1 MKNLSTK
8 TKKKIILAGLILA
21 IIILT
26 VAVGLF
32 STLKNSKKSDQ
43 IANPELARAMNY
55 GELTSK
61 DEETQSENVKFSVY
75 FARDLNGDGYAEK
88 VKGTCKEIGGEDTL
102 YMSLNVLG
110 DGTLKNA
117 KIEIEEDN
125 MYFKTSLVD
134 DEVISGNYISENTKS
149 INLKEVVAGT
159 QKLIFGQVR
168 SGDYRYTSTNKDAL
182 GKDLNKL
189 SGINKIKLTGT
200 HVANDGKTETQI
212 KKEIK
217 LPVDWYSTTK
227 AEIPYTYGAN
237 GEKNKYQN
245 YNTESIVDEANREV
259 NLEFKIVAQETN
271 NKLLLSKSTIEGT
284 IPELNGYMPTK
295 VEITGENVQYTYDDE
310 TGNFTAYRE
319 AETTESGIVEKE
331 SYTSSWNNARYS
343 EFKLKVTYPLEA
355 YEAANG
361 TVVLNIPVKA
371 TFEGYNNDNEEFNN
385 PYVSNIAEDIIT
397 VTYERGGGDVISY
410 DVQVGSWV
418 GSPYNVYVV
427 SKENAV
433 NYYNQ
438 VEEKTNDTYEVR
450 WYVYR
455 GNSGTISNVQLKEQ
469 DNNYTDKFLTTG
481 NQYYDMLKYS
491 KNIGIYFTTPGAMFG
506 EDGWIKVYNDET
518 DELIHEFTSKDW
530 ESYNKSN
537 PYYYDEPVDHIRIET
552 SDADKVSSFTAVS
565 IKEIDNEKLTTD
577 YSREEFNKLSK
588 IYSYLSGYAK
598 YSEDEDYQKLKD
610 DVGIANYDEPLSMA
624 QITNVTPTTLS
635 TQETTNMKITI
646 GTVNLGYN
654 VREWTNGTFL
664 LKFPEEVLLAEI
676 NDVTINNASVN
687 ILGYDIYEKDGNYY
701 LKILTENTS
710 PETYTITIDA
720 NVTPDPRK
728 LSATRNIELYAYNE
742 ECNNYKDGLRK
753 EDAYDINGDGSTK
766 DIVDY
771 STKSIQFVGPASL
784 LTTETGSDYNDEGDE
799 IKTTIAPQVALI
811 DKTQKNKTAKI
822 SVQITNNYSGNITGV
837 VVVGKTPFKGNT
849 SQILGKDLG
858 STYTAEMTGPIELPE
873 KLQGIATVYY
883 SENEIVNN
891 NLNDSTNNWKTED
904 EVIDF
909 SKIRTYAIDLGDYK
923 IQKGE
928 EYICT
933 YEIQVP
939 QNVSYNDVT
948 YSSHAIYFYLETDE
962 GKLLDQTET
971 NKLGFMVARNY
982 NISINKVKENTSVPV
997 QGATFNVTE
1006 DGESE
1011 SKIGVTND
1019 NGIFTIENLYVDKI
1033 YTLKEIRTP
1042 GSYEKNEMEVR
1053 FKAVVE
1059 ENGDL
1064 NLQIIS
1070 GEGNIKE
1077 YNITQATKGT
1087 NGTINFKV
1095 ENTPKYRLIVT
1106 KKDGADSSNVAGIKF
1121 KLEGEGLGSGI
1132 TVTSGK
1138 DGKLNLTGLSQNV
1151 EYTLTETEAKGYYV
1165 NETPVK
1171 FKVVN
1176 NSGNLQFVVT
1186 SGSFASNS
1194 QVTTGTG
1201 ISGLEAQDKVEASLT
1216 NEKIPTYEIT
1226 VKKFAKDEDTILKG
1240 AQYRITGEGLD
1251 EDGEIYTTDENGEFT
1266 IQNLYEYVEGKNIT
1280 GEYTLEEITPPEG
1293 YALDSRKLQFKV
1305 QKNQEGKLELSVLG
1319 ENFLRNS
1326 SVEGNTVNLELED
1339 EPLFK
1344 ISKIDG
1350 TSKLPVA
1357 DAKFV
1362 IIQINEEYE
1371 ELGYAQDINGNV
1383 IGVPTQI
1390 EGEEEEVPIV
1400 TTDENGVISYGLKS
1414 GLYKAI
1420 EIEAPEGYE
1429 LPENEE
1435 DRTYYFGI
1443 GESKA
1448 QETTFGT
1455 AFNISISGDLWNK
1468 FDSVEKTEDN
1478 GFVTGGSFT
1487 KEADLNKDGRSDVKG
1502 TDSYYFSGFIAKYS
1516 NSGEFEF
1523 ANSVFTTDGETEINK
1538 VIPTTDGG
1546 YVAVGNY
1553 KGKDLQVGEVS
1564 TGLTNDTNYTNAV
1577 IIKFGSSGDYQ
1588 WSKEVKLEDT
1598 DYDATAVTE
1607 NISGNIVVGVTT
1619 GSNPIVL
1626 EYSSSDGSTV
1636 AQTTLSGNLEIS
1648 DMDGSNSQN
1657 VIIVSETLTDTTTG
1671 RVDFYSNGSI
1681 TGGKALDFNANAVAK
1696 IENGNAIIVG
1706 NYTGTSQSTT
1716 SKGNYDAIIV
1726 EYDVNSNTIV
1736 NSKFIRGTLD
1746 EIATSV
1752 APTAD
1757 GGYFVGGYTYSSQV
1771 DFDQD
1776 ESTYEIPSISGNS
1789 DGYVI
1794 KYDRDGNQQWYRQ
1807 VGGDNLDEVNA
1818 VAERDDNEFVAVG
1831 YFNSNLV
1838 KADKAD
1844 TTGVSIDQYT
1854 DGFGFNYGQVVTAP
1868 EVPESSEIIVEN
1880 NLKKFKITTDVLEI
1894 DGVKGGTISGEDE
1907 TPYEEVE
1914 YGKDSKKDIIA
1925 KPDEGYKVLKITVND
1940 EEIEFTPEE
1949 DGSVILD
1956 KFINMTSD
1964 KHVVVQFSNSVS
1976 TVIVHHYKDGTTEKL
1991 AEDETL
1997 TGEIGTNYTTV
2008 PKDIEDYEVVIEKL
2022 PSNAS
2027 GEYTE
2032 QPQEVIYYYKQT
2044 PVKLIVH
2051 HYLEGTEEI
2060 VPGSEEDQ
2068 INEERDR
2075 NSEYTTSPATD
2086 IDAKYELVAT
2096 PSNAEGTLTENETVV
2111 TYYYRVK
2118 DSAGVIVHHIDTDTK
2133 EQIAPD
2139 VIIPANG
2146 TGKYGD
2152 SYATEI
2158 SHEIPANYEYVTRTD
2173 NWEGT
2178 MIDKLTEVTYEYKL
2192 VEPTVENVIGKTA
2205 TTEITSK
2212 DDEITYN
2219 VTYSAN
2225 ILNYIGNAQ
2234 VTIVDTLPYAIDE
2247 AKSTLN
2253 GGTYDAKTNTI
2264 TWKEV
2269 VNGIDTYANPESGMI
2284 LINKTIK
2291 VVYTNLDTTQ
2301 ETIVNNVSGQVK
2313 LLTPEKTSEE
2323 ATYSAETKQN
2333 YKVQVTVN
2341 KAWVDNETQAQR
2353 RPEKI
2358 KFTLTANG
2366 KDTENTYEL
2375 ITESETSHTFYDL
2388 DKYDSKGNT
2397 IEYGIK
2403 ETVIDGEE
2411 HKDDLKFY
2419 ETSETKNE
2427 LDENTGNRELE
2438 VTNTFKKPND
2448 TKQITVTKEWQDEN
2462 NKNKKRPENVT
2473 IQVTGNGTTE
2483 DVTLSEA
2490 NKLADNVWQTQITK
2504 PVYNDNGE
2512 EIEYTADEK
2521 DVPKYYEKTA
2531 EGLKVTNTS
2540 TYAKVI
2546 THYYIDGTT
2555 DKVPTKDGGVNEDTI
2570 QEGNIGDSYTTTPT
2584 ENIPDYYELV
2594 QEKLPENAEGT
2605 MDGEVTE
2612 VTYYYKLK
2620 EYEYTVNYFYDG
2632 VKDESKTDHLTATYG
2647 EQIKDYTDKV
2657 KPGYA
2662 FEKDEHVPLTI
2673 TSDPSKNVINVYYK
2687 KADFSYTVEYYY
2699 DNVKDENATE
2709 SYTAKYQDVIKT
2721 YEDKLKDGYRF
2732 DKTENLPLTVT
2743 EVPENNVI
2751 KVYYVR
2757 KDTKVIVKY
2766 LEKGTNK
2773 VLDESA
2779 NYEIPGKVFDHYETE
2794 QKEFTGYNFVEATDN
2809 TEGNMTEDVIT
2820 VIYYYELKTPNAE
2833 QNISKTATETIES
2846 LGDPITYN
2854 ITYTANVVD
2863 YMGEAEVTIVDTLP
2877 FAIDEAQSDLAGGT
2891 YNEKDK
2897 TITWKETVSDI
2908 NSYESRNNNIEI
2920 TKTITVVYKDLVQ
2933 GTTKIENKVSGNIK
2947 TKTPAKD
2954 FGTVEAKAETGTK
2967 FTLNIPV
2974 SKIWDDDTNKLGNR
2988 PTSVIFKLTGSD
3000 GSSYTKELS
3009 VPGTLGSTTTQDSD
3023 NPNKWNDIF
3032 ENLPKYDANRNEIE
3046 YTLTEEEK
3054 DEDDLQYYEATIDN
3068 ENKSIVNKDTYG
3080 KVTVHYYIIDN
3091 EGKKTTN
3098 RVPDEKG
3105 KEVPDIIIEGQE
3117 GDKYKTEP
3125 AKEVSE
3131 KYELVQTEL
3140 PDNST
3145 GTIEKYNPEKEQV
3158 VIYYYRLKPAK
3169 VIINY
3174 LEKDGDN
3181 DDRNNQI
3188 LSPHE
3193 EIDGYVDDKYD
3204 TDEKHKKETITKD
3217 GKKYTLVEDSGN
3229 TKGTMTV
3236 EDTEVTYYYLQNTKA
3251 TVRYV
3256 ARDPE
3261 THEIIKELEKPYTEE
3276 GLVGDEFVTNE
3287 KAFIGYKLVEAPEN
3301 KTIKMTK
3308 DEQVLIYYYEP
3319 VYTGLVENHI
3329 DITND
3334 KLLYTET
3341 HEVQVG
3347 DEYNIPSKEFAG
3359 YDLVEEKLPENAEG
3373 TMGEELV
3380 TVNYYYIKKAVLE
3393 VNYIDILTKKPLDD
3407 KIVDKTKHEGD
3418 KYETEQ
3424 KEFDGYDFVKVE
3436 GEPKGTMKVEVD
3448 EDGNIV
3454 NNKTVVTYYY
3464 AKKAQVEEHHID
3476 IRTGEELEEPTV
3488 HNGHVGDKY
3497 DIPSKE
3503 FLSYKVVE
3511 KTEDGKNMLPENSKG
3526 TMTEE
3531 KQVVTYYYYQPAK
3544 VIVHYVDKTTGKE
3557 LEETNEESGEVVS
3570 SRVTIDGQIED
3581 KYETEAKEF
3590 PYYTLVEE
3598 DLPENAKGNMKV
3610 EITKDKDGKDIVNN
3624 TIDVYYYYE
3633 PKPFNIGIDKTIS
3646 KVTVNGKEQNID
3658 NNKLTKV
3665 EIYRKNVNDT
3675 KVEVEYTIKVTNNE
3689 GVDGKAIIREN
3700 IPEGMSVVNNDGTWD
3715 EKDGYLEK
3723 VIPEIKA
3730 GETKEYK
3737 ITLAW
3742 NRGDRNLGEKDNRVE
3757 ITQTDNVPGFKDGNS
3772 EDNSSEATVMINVS
3786 TGSVPWPLIVAL
3798 VAVAGLET
3806 VTLSYARVLT
3816 NKQKKARKTS
3826 KHSK

>member
-32 STLKNSKKSDQ
+32 STLKNSQKSTQ

-134 DEVISGNYISENTKS
+134 DEVINGNYISENTTS
-149 INLKEVVAGT
+149 INLKEMVAGT

-200 HVANDGKTETQI
+200 HVSNDGKTKTPI
-212 KKEIK
+212 KKEIE

-371 TFEGYNNDNEEFNN
+371 TFEGYNNPNEEFNN
-385 PYVSNIAEDIIT
+385 PYISNTAEDIIT

-410 DVQVGSWV
+410 DVQVGAWV

-433 NYYNQ
+433 DYYNQ
-438 VEEKTNDTYEVR
+438 VEEKTKDTYEVR

-469 DNNYTDKFLTTG
+469 DNNYTDKFLTTE
-481 NQYYDMLKYS
+481 NQYDDMLKYS

-552 SDADKVSSFTAVS
+552 SDAEKVSSFTAVS
-565 IKEIDNEKLTTD
+565 IKEIDNKKLTTD
-577 YSREEFNKLSK
+577 YKRDEFDKLSK

-598 YSEDEDYQKLKD
+598 YDEDEDYQKIKD

-982 NISINKVKENTSVPV
+982 NITLNKVKENTSVPV

-1019 NGIFTIENLYVDKI
+1019 NGTFTIENLYVDKI

-1186 SGSFASNS
+1186 SGSFASTS

-1226 VKKFAKDEDTILKG
+1226 VKKFAKEEDTILKG

-1305 QKNQEGKLELSVLG
+1305 QRNQEGELELSVLG

-1362 IIQINEEYE
+1362 IIKINEEYE

-1455 AFNISISGDLWNK
+1455 SFNISISGDLWNK
-1468 FDSVEKTEDN
+1468 FDSVEKTADN
-1478 GFVTGGSFT
+1478 GFITGGSFT
-1487 KEADLNKDGRSDVKG
+1487 KEADLNKDGKSDVKG

-1564 TGLTNDTNYTNAV
+1564 TGLTNDTNYKNAV

-1706 NYTGTSQSTT
+1706 NYTGTSQSIT

-1736 NSKFIRGTLD
+1736 KSKFIRGTLD

-1794 KYDRDGNQQWYRQ
+1794 KYDSEGNQEWYRQ

-1818 VAERDDNEFVAVG
+1818 VAERDNNEFVAVG

-1844 TTGVSIDQYT
+1844 TTGVNIDQYT

-2473 IQVTGNGTTE
+2473 IQLTGNGTTE

-2877 FAIDEAQSDLAGGT
+2877 FAIDEVQSDLAGGT

-2897 TITWKETVSDI
+2897 TITWKEIVSDI
-2908 NSYESRNNNIEI
+2908 NSYENRNNNIEI
-2920 TKTITVVYKDLVQ
+2920 TKQVTVVYKDLVQ

-2947 TKTPAKD
+2947 TKLPAKD
-2954 FGTVEAKAETGTK
+2954 FGKVEAKAETGTK

-3009 VPGTLGSTTTQDSD
+3009 VPGTAGSTTTQDSD

-3054 DEDDLQYYEATIDN
+3054 NEDDLQYYEATINN
-3068 ENKSIVNKDTYG
+3068 ENKAIVNKDTYG

-3117 GDKYKTEP
+3117 GDKYETEP

-3193 EIDGYVDDKYD
+3193 EIDGYVDDKYN

-3229 TKGTMTV
+3229 TEGTMTV

-3251 TVRYV
+3251 TVKYV

-3276 GLVGDEFVTNE
+3276 GLVGDEFVTTE
-3287 KAFIGYKLVEAPEN
+3287 KAFTGYRLVEAPEN
-3301 KTIKMTK
+3301 KTIEMTK
-3308 DEQVLIYYYEP
+3308 EEQTLIYYYEP
-3319 VYTGLVENHI
+3319 ITTGLVENHI
-3329 DITND
+3329 DDITGEV
-3334 KLLYTET
+3334 LYTET
-3341 HEVQVG
+3341 HNVQVG
-3347 DEYNIPSKEFAG
+3347 QDYNIPSKEFAG
-3359 YDLVEEKLPENAEG
+3359 YDLVESKLPSNSTG

-3393 VNYIDILTKKPLDD
+3393 VNYIDRATGEPLADQ
-3407 KIVDKTKHEGD
+3407 IVDETKHEGD
-3418 KYETEQ
+3418 SYTTVEKTFEGYELIE
-3424 KEFDGYDFVKVE
+3424 
-3436 GEPKGTMKVEVD
+3436 EPENANGTMKVEVD

-3454 NNKTVVTYYY
+3454 NNRTVVTYYY
-3464 AKKAQVEEHHID
+3464 GKPAEIEEHHVD
-3476 IRTGEELEEPTV
+3476 ILTKEELEEPTI
-3488 HNGHVGDKY
+3488 HKGYVGEEY
-3497 DIPSKE
+3497 NIPSKE
-3503 FLSYKVVE
+3503 FLSYVVAVD
-3511 KTEDGKNMLPENSKG
+3511 DGQGNNILPTNS
-3526 TMTEE
+3526 
-3531 KQVVTYYYYQPAK
+3531 
-3544 VIVHYVDKTTGKE
+3544 TGK
-3557 LEETNEESGEVVS
+3557 
-3570 SRVTIDGQIED
+3570 
-3581 KYETEAKEF
+3581 
-3590 PYYTLVEE
+3590 
-3598 DLPENAKGNMKV
+3598 
-3610 EITKDKDGKDIVNN
+3610 
-3624 TIDVYYYYE
+3624 
-3633 PKPFNIGIDKTIS
+3633 
-3646 KVTVNGKEQNID
+3646 
-3658 NNKLTKV
+3658 
-3665 EIYRKNVNDT
+3665 
-3675 KVEVEYTIKVTNNE
+3675 
-3689 GVDGKAIIREN
+3689 
-3700 IPEGMSVVNNDGTWD
+3700 
-3715 EKDGYLEK
+3715 
-3723 VIPEIKA
+3723 
-3730 GETKEYK
+3730 
-3737 ITLAW
+3737 
-3742 NRGDRNLGEKDNRVE
+3742 
-3757 ITQTDNVPGFKDGNS
+3757 
-3772 EDNSSEATVMINVS
+3772 
-3786 TGSVPWPLIVAL
+3786 
-3798 VAVAGLET
+3798 
-3806 VTLSYARVLT
+3806 
-3816 NKQKKARKTS
+3816 
-3826 KHSK
+3826 